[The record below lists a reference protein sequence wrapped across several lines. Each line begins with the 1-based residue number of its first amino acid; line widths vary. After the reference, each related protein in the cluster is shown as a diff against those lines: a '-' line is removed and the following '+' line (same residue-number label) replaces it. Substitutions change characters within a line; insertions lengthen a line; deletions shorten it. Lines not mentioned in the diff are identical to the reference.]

1 LSKQQP
7 GRTAVNA
14 IPPDHAPPDIPARH
28 IAMLQRLAEIGMQLA
43 ERAAAEALQ
52 APPAAEAPKLRRPDP
67 SLLFIRLSGM
77 VRACITQQVRLA
89 AGKLPAAPRERSG
102 GGNTVDEMCQAFG
115 ISYAT

>member
-1 LSKQQP
+1 MFLLRCQNNQP
-7 GRTAVNA
+7 GLAAVNA
-14 IPPDHAPPDIPARH
+14 IPPDHVSANH
-28 IAMLQRLAEIGMQLA
+28 IAMLQRLAELGMQLA

-52 APPAAEAPKLRRPDP
+52 APPAEPAKHRRPDP

-89 AGKLPAAPRERSG
+89 AGKLPAAARERPATG
-102 GGNTVDEMCQAFG
+102 QTVNELCQAFG